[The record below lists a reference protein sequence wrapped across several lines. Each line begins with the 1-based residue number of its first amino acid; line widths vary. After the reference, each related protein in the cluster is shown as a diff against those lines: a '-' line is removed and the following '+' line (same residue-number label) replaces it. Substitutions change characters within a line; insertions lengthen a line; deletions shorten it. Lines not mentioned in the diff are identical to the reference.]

1 MPLKL
6 VPPAPKLVYQWER
19 FGLIAKELP
28 VLIRQHWEEVE
39 TNRDTVPLDPHW
51 DRYFEYDLLDILN
64 VLTVR
69 ANGVLVGYLFVLVF
83 PHLHHHSTM
92 WAQTDLFWLNPAY
105 REGWAGVRMF
115 REMETHIKGRGAK
128 VVKVV
133 VKLFFEAER
142 GTLGKL
148 LKRLG
153 YVNDETV
160 WSKFIG

>member
-1 MPLKL
+1 ML
-6 VPPAPKLVYQWER
+6 
-19 FGLIAKELP
+19 F
-28 VLIRQHWEEVE
+28 RQHWEEIAL
-39 TNRDTVPLDPHW
+39 NKDAIPLDPHW
-51 DRYFEYDLLDILN
+51 DRYFEYDLLDVLN

-83 PHLHHHSTM
+83 PHLHYHSTT
-92 WAQTDLFWLNPAY
+92 WAQTDIFWLDPAY

-115 REMETHIKGRGAK
+115 REMETHVKARGAK
-128 VVKVV
+128 VVKVI

-153 YVNDETV
+153 YTNDETI